1 MKKILCL
8 VILLLFGTVAMFAD
22 IARPGK
28 PTKPVPKPGLK
39 VYSNTSTRLTV
50 RFDSNIENPTLRIPR
65 TQLNYLRAQNE
76 TGEGDENNTA
86 AVTAPGRFSRTQT
99 FVSGVFLSLAIVF
112 GGMWFVRSGKAASKE
127 GKGLVILAVLA
138 GLGSAATFVY
148 ADIAPP
154 QPVNEIT
161 SKIFNQDAMWRG
173 EASSWNVRIEST
185 NGDKMELYVPD
196 PPEAPNANATTN
208 ANK

>member
-1 MKKILCL
+1 MKRILCL
-8 VILLLFGTVAMFAD
+8 VILLLVATVAMFAD

-28 PTKPVPKPGLK
+28 QTKPVAKPGLK
-39 VYSNTSTRLTV
+39 VYSNSTSDLTI
-50 RFDSNIENPTLRIPR
+50 RFDSNIERPTLRIPK
-65 TQLNYLRAQNE
+65 TQLGYLRAQNE
-76 TGEGDENNTA
+76 NGESDENNTA
-86 AVTAPGRFSRTQT
+86 AVTAPGGFSRTQT

-127 GKGLVILAVLA
+127 GKALIALAVLT
-138 GLGSAATFVY
+138 GIGSAATFVY

-154 QPVNEIT
+154 QPVNDIT

-185 NGDKMELYVPD
+185 NGDKIELYVPD
-196 PPEAPNANATTN
+196 PPAPGSPASNV
-208 ANK
+208 NK

>member
-8 VILLLFGTVAMFAD
+8 VILLLVGTVAMFAD

-28 PTKPVPKPGLK
+28 QTNPVKKPALK
-39 VYSNTSTRLTV
+39 VYSNTSTSLTV
-50 RFDSNIENPTLRIPR
+50 RLDSNIETPTLRIPR

-76 TGEGDENNTA
+76 TGDGDENNTA
-86 AVTAPGRFSRTQT
+86 AVTAPGGFSRTQT

-127 GKGLVILAVLA
+127 GKSLVILAVLA

-154 QPVNEIT
+154 QFQNDIT
-161 SKIFNQDAMWRG
+161 SKIFNQNAMWRG
-173 EASSWNVRIEST
+173 EATSWNVRVEST

-196 PPEAPNANATTN
+196 PATAPTAPASNV
-208 ANK
+208 NK

>member
-1 MKKILCL
+1 MKRILCL
-8 VILLLFGTVAMFAD
+8 VVLLLVGTVAMFAD

-28 PTKPVPKPGLK
+28 QTNPVKKPVLK
-39 VYSNTSTRLTV
+39 VYSNTSASMTI
-50 RFDSNIENPTLRIPR
+50 RFDSNIETPTLRIPKAKMN
-65 TQLNYLRAQNE
+65 QMRAENE
-76 TGEGDENNTA
+76 GGETDQDNTA
-86 AVTAPGRFSRTQT
+86 AVTAPGGFSRTQT

-127 GKGLVILAVLA
+127 GKALMLLAVMA

-154 QPVNEIT
+154 QPVNDIT

-173 EASSWNVRIEST
+173 EATSWNVRVEST
-185 NGDKMELYVPD
+185 NGENIELYVPD
-196 PPEAPNANATTN
+196 PPAPGSPASNV
-208 ANK
+208 NK